1 MEEAEICSKV
11 AIIDG
16 GVIVAHDTPYA
27 LKKKY
32 TRDKAYISTKNEA
45 ALERLL
51 TEHDLN
57 FIKKDGYYRVE
68 AEYLAGLL
76 EVLSIHKEYVTN
88 IEIKKGTFND
98 VFLEI
103 TGKKIREDT

>member
-1 MEEAEICSKV
+1 
-11 AIIDG
+11 
-16 GVIVAHDTPYA
+16 

-51 TEHDLN
+51 AEYDLN
-57 FIKKDGYYRVE
+57 YIKKDGYYRVE
-68 AEYLAGLL
+68 AENLAGLL
-76 EVLSIHKEYVTN
+76 EVLSVHKEYVTN